1 MLIVISLYLRSNLK
15 DTGGYTN
22 NHTTT
27 LEVRGGIYI
36 QYLLNFAGSAVSAG
50 NIDIFSGKEIW
61 MYCKL
66 VIDVLLDTQKTPR
79 KPQYNMAPEL
89 PLILQFCEFEDLEFI
104 CSSASYEERRAKLNM
119 KASRKS
125 CMRQSA
131 IWLSSTS

>member
-1 MLIVISLYLRSNLK
+1 MLFNNIYLATDQFSISILGQS
-15 DTGGYTN
+15 
-22 NHTTT
+22 
-27 LEVRGGIYI
+27 GIYI

-66 VIDVLLDTQKTPR
+66 VIDVLLDTKKTPR

-89 PLILQFCEFEDLEFI
+89 PLILRFCEFEDLEFI